1 MPDMDKFLEKTRSFL
16 EKYFKDRSVG
26 FYIAM
31 GVALLALIVD
41 ILYVALDHADTA
53 RTFSWVGFA
62 LILVAFFSN
71 ALVIFTPF
79 LFVPIVPSLLYSVGF
94 GVILKACLPSI
105 SDIWNGV
112 NFIGGNGELGIVFSA
127 LFGVIAILG
136 VVTCFLDMKKTIL
149 LVKE

>member
-1 MPDMDKFLEKTRSFL
+1 MNKVLQAVKAFFEKW
-16 EKYFKDRSVG
+16 FKGRAIG
-26 FYIAM
+26 FYVAM
-31 GVALLALIVD
+31 AVALLAFVVDLVYVIV
-41 ILYVALDHADTA
+41 DHADSD

-62 LILVAFFSN
+62 LVLVAVFSN
-71 ALVIFTPF
+71 AVTVFMPLPF
-79 LFVPIVPSLLYSVGF
+79 APFIPSVLYSVSF

-127 LFGVIAILG
+127 LFGVIAIAG
-136 VVTCFLDMKKTIL
+136 IVTCFLDTKKTLL

>member
-1 MPDMDKFLEKTRSFL
+1 MKAFLDKMKAFLERF
-16 EKYFKDRSVG
+16 FKDRSIG
-26 FYIAM
+26 FYVAM
-31 GVALLALIVD
+31 GIALVALVADIVYVIVD
-41 ILYVALDHADTA
+41 HEDSD
-53 RTFSWVGFA
+53 RTFTWVGFA
-62 LILVAFFSN
+62 LVLVAVFSN
-71 ALVIFTPF
+71 AVTIFTPLPF
-79 LFVPIVPSLLYSVGF
+79 APIIPSVLYSVSF

-127 LFGVIAILG
+127 IFGVVAIAG

>member
-1 MPDMDKFLEKTRSFL
+1 MPDMDKFKEMMRSFF
-16 EKYFKDRSVG
+16 ERFFKDRSIG

-53 RTFSWVGFA
+53 RTFTWVGFA
-62 LILVAFFSN
+62 LVLVAFFSN
-71 ALVIFTPF
+71 ALTIFTPLSF
-79 LFVPIVPSLLYSVGF
+79 APIVPSLLYSVSF

-127 LFGVIAILG
+127 LFGVVAILG
-136 VVTCFLDMKKTIL
+136 IVTCFLDMKKTIL